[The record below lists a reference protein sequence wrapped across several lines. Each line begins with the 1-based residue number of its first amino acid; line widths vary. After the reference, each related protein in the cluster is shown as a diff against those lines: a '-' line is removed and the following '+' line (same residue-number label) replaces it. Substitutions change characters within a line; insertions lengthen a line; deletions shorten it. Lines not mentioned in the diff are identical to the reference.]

1 MARPSGGPSGF
12 RRVTSPRRSVGEIVV
27 VGGGCYGEFY
37 VRQLESA
44 RARGK
49 LRYRRILVVDRDPS
63 CQVAVGPSG
72 EDRELVVE
80 EWGAFLDGYLGEAA
94 AEDSPEGFIVP
105 SPLMPHLLFEWLLR
119 RARTRWPER
128 QIGPQRSRVAVGTPY
143 ETVAPDGTRYVSYA
157 DWLCPTHCVEP
168 ATCPVIRAPRTWEVA
183 EAASDLTGR
192 LARDDAMAGPIL
204 FECRHLAFG
213 VGAIP
218 LRQVLGGEAILARAA
233 SAGHSV
239 DIVVGTVSAC
249 HGAINLIHVPGVAD
263 SAGTSVR

>member
-1 MARPSGGPSGF
+1 
-12 RRVTSPRRSVGEIVV
+12 VTSQRRTVGEIVI
-27 VGGGCYGEFY
+27 VGGGCYGAFY

-49 LRYRRILVVDRDPS
+49 LTYRRLLVVDHDPS
-63 CQVAVGPSG
+63 CQVAGGPSA

-80 EWGAFLDGYLGEAA
+80 EWGAFLDRYLEPTMSEDPGEN
-94 AEDSPEGFIVP
+94 FIVP

-119 RARTRWPER
+119 QARARWPGR
-128 QIGPQRSRVAVGTPY
+128 QIAPRPSPAAVGTPY

-168 ATCPVIRAPRTWEVA
+168 ATCPIIRAPRTWEVA

-192 LARDDAMAGPIL
+192 LARDAATAGPIL
-204 FECRHLAFG
+204 FECRHLVYG

-218 LRQVLGGEAILARAA
+218 LRQVRAGAAILDQAA
-233 SAGHSV
+233 SEADSV
-239 DIVVGTVSAC
+239 DLVVGTVSAC
-249 HGAINLIHVPGVAD
+249 HGALNLIHVPAESGG
-263 SAGTSVR
+263 AGTSVQ